1 MNATSSRSHSIF
13 IIRLQQKEVVA
24 GQQKDLRA
32 TINLVDLAGSERV
45 AKTGATGDK
54 LKEGANINKS
64 LSALG
69 NVINALAEQA
79 KKGKKVGTLDHA
91 ATPPHR
97 RAATPPRCS
106 PCHPHAHPLLTLV
119 HAQVFVPYR
128 NSKLTRVLQESL
140 GGNSVTV
147 MLAAISPA
155 AYNFEETLNTLQVR
169 AARRSPASRRHASR
183 RHASRDPTA
192 AHPSVLVSP
201 SATLARSTPTA
212 RRRSSSRRAR
222 TSR

>member
-79 KKGKKVGTLDHA
+79 KKGKKVGTPTTPPHHHTAA
-91 ATPPHR
+91 ATPPAAVLVIR
-97 RAATPPRCS
+97 TLILSSRSSTPRSSRLTVTRSSRA
-106 PCHPHAHPLLTLV
+106 
-119 HAQVFVPYR
+119 Y
-128 NSKLTRVLQESL
+128 LQSL

-147 MLAAISPA
+147 MLTATPPA

-169 AARRSPASRRHASR
+169 AARVAASRRHASR
-183 RHASRDPTA
+183 RHA
-192 AHPSVLVSP
+192 
-201 SATLARSTPTA
+201 LARPRAFTRPCSCLHRPPSPAVRRPLKAIQLKA
-212 RRRSSSRRAR
+212 RKASR
-222 TSR
+222 